1 MIFYMPVNLQIA
13 DHVVINNAAQ
23 IASYGSRCLIITGS
37 SAAKRSGAL
46 DDVTHALDT
55 QGVAWQVFDRIGPNP
70 TMQSCLDAAQ
80 QAVTFGAKF
89 IIGIGGG
96 SPLDAAKVVAVAA
109 ANHGIT
115 AKELYGKQWSNP
127 RLPLVLIGTTAGTGS
142 EVTPVAVLTNDAG
155 VKKSIRDDM
164 LYADLALGDP
174 KYTMSLPRSITV
186 STGIDAVTHC
196 TESYFSKKANAVSR
210 ACALQ
215 GMELLLPPLQ
225 ALLKNDSLTYQQRDA
240 LYQGS
245 ILAGLAIS
253 VTGTVFAHN
262 VGYYFSENHGLPH
275 GEACALFLPELLEHA
290 EACAAEYSAAYYRK
304 LGITKDELI
313 SLTRTLL
320 PMPEIKL
327 TEELIDSIL
336 PRWENNGSVNNTIGT
351 ITTQYIKQILMNKFA

>member
-1 MIFYMPVNLQIA
+1 MNFYMPVQVQIG
-13 DHVVINNAAQ
+13 DNAVENSAAK
-23 IASYGSRCLIITGS
+23 IAAFGRRCLIVTGAS
-37 SAAKRSGAL
+37 SAKRSGAL
-46 DDVTHALDT
+46 DDVIHALDA
-55 QGVAWQVFDRIGPNP
+55 QNISWQVFDGIKASP
-70 TMQSCLDAAQ
+70 TMEACLAAAAQ
-80 QAVTFGAKF
+80 AADFGAEL

-109 ANHGIT
+109 ANQDID
-115 AKELYGKQWSNP
+115 AKGLYNKQWTHP
-127 RLPLVLIGTTAGTGS
+127 RLPLVLVGTTAGTGS

-196 TESYFSKKANAVSR
+196 TESYFSKKTNAFSR
-210 ACALQ
+210 ACALY

-225 ALLKNDSLTYQQRDA
+225 SLVNGDALSYRQRSD

-245 ILAGLAIS
+245 IMAGLAIS

-275 GEACALFLPELLEHA
+275 GEACALFLPELLRHA
-290 EACAAEYSAAYYRK
+290 AVCAPEYSAAYYSK
-304 LGITKDELI
+304 LGITMEALI
-313 SLTRTLL
+313 ALTEALL
-320 PMPEIKL
+320 PTPKIKL
-327 TEELIDSIL
+327 TEALVDSLL
-336 PRWENNGSVNNTIGT
+336 PRWENNGSVNNTIGS
-351 ITTQYIKQILMNKFA
+351 ITTQDIKQILMTKFA

>member
-1 MIFYMPVNLQIA
+1 MNFYMPVNLQIA
-13 DHVVINNAAQ
+13 DNAVINSAAQ
-23 IASYGSRCLIITGS
+23 MAAYGKRCLIVTGP

-46 DDVTHALDT
+46 DDVTRALDA
-55 QGVAWQVFDRIGPNP
+55 QDISWQVYDQIKANP
-70 TMQSCLDAAQ
+70 TVQSCLEAAE
-80 QAVTFGAKF
+80 QAVAFGAEF

-109 ANHGIT
+109 ANRGMDE
-115 AKELYGKQWSNP
+115 KCLYGKQWKNP

-142 EVTPVAVLTNDAG
+142 EVTAVAVLTNEAG
-155 VKKSIRDDM
+155 MKKSIRDDM

-225 ALLKNDSLTYQQRDA
+225 ALAQGDTLSYEQRDN

-245 ILAGLAIS
+245 IMAGLAIS

-290 EACAAEYSAAYYRK
+290 EAAAAEYSAAYYRK

-313 SLTRTLL
+313 ALTHTLL
-320 PMPEIKL
+320 PLPEIKL
-327 TEELIDSIL
+327 TEDLIDSIL
-336 PRWENNGSVNNTIGT
+336 PRWENNGSVNNTIGNIT
-351 ITTQYIKQILMNKFA
+351 IADIKHILMTKFA

>member
-1 MIFYMPVNLQIA
+1 MNFYMPVKIIIENNAVMHSAPQIA
-13 DHVVINNAAQ
+13 A
-23 IASYGSRCLIITGS
+23 YGSRCLIVTGP

-55 QGVAWQVFDRIGPNP
+55 QGIQWQVFDRIGPNP

-80 QAVTFGAKF
+80 QAVTFGAEF
-89 IIGIGGG
+89 VIGIGGG

-109 ANHGIT
+109 ANHGIDS
-115 AKELYGKQWSNP
+115 KGLYSKQWSNP

-142 EVTPVAVLTNDAG
+142 EVTPVAVLTNDTG
-155 VKKSIRDDM
+155 LKKSIRDDM

-174 KYTMSLPRSITV
+174 KYTISLPRSITV

-196 TESYFSKKANAVSR
+196 TESYFSKKANHLSR
-210 ACALQ
+210 SFALQ

-225 ALLKNDSLTYQQRDA
+225 ALKQGSTLSYEQRDN

-245 ILAGLAIS
+245 IMAGLAIS
-253 VTGTVFAHN
+253 ITGTVFAHN

-275 GEACALFLPELLEHA
+275 GEACALFLPELLDHA

-304 LGITKDELI
+304 LGITKDALI

-320 PMPEIKL
+320 PLPEIKL

-351 ITTQYIKQILMNKFA
+351 ITTQDIKHILISKFA